1 MAELSAPSFQHCDGR
16 LYGPV
21 LAVSPIWT
29 CKPLEN
35 GYIEC
40 LSGRFPDECLN
51 EHWFVSMRHARSLIE
66 LW

>member
-1 MAELSAPSFQHCDGR
+1 M
-16 LYGPV
+16 
-21 LAVSPIWT
+21 SPIWT